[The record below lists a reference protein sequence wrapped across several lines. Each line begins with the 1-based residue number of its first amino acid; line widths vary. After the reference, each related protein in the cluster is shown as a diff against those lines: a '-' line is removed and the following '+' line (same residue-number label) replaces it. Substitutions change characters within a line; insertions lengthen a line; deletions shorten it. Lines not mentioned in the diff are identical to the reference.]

1 MIHIAGQIK
10 NKRIMRIA
18 MTCVA
23 VAAITTLVSCG
34 DDKPN
39 ETETGKSSEDYGEI
53 VALREEFTDEKTGE
67 LTYYYE
73 MENFYVNDSFE
84 NADKINDTLQKIY
97 DTYELSYRENAEAA
111 SGGFDTPYDSWH
123 LLNLT
128 LVGEDYISIE
138 YNNISYMGGAHP
150 YSYFDGITID
160 CKTGQE
166 ITATELLGK
175 SSDEILRQVS
185 DEMGMDTVASWD
197 EVDFYLTDSTIVFF
211 CRMPNYWEDVVWEWR

>member
-211 CRMPNYWEDVVWEWR
+211 YRMPNYWEDVVWEWR

>member
-1 MIHIAGQIK
+1 MIGVDEMEWIERLNQ
-10 NKRIMRIA
+10 
-18 MTCVA
+18 
-23 VAAITTLVSCG
+23 AITYIEEHLK
-34 DDKPN
+34 DDIDY
-39 ETETGKSSEDYGEI
+39 EQLGKIACCSAYHFQRMFTYMAGIPLSEY
-53 VALREEFTDEKTGE
+53 
-67 LTYYYE
+67 
-73 MENFYVNDSFE
+73 DSFE

-97 DTYELSYRENAEAA
+97 DAYELSYKENAEAA
-111 SGGFDTPYDSWH
+111 PGGFDTPYDSWH
-123 LLNLT
+123 LLNHT

-166 ITATELLGK
+166 ITAAELLGK
-175 SSDEILRQVS
+175 SSDEILQQVS

-211 CRMPNYWEDVVWEWR
+211 YRMPNYWEDVELPIYFTP

>member
-111 SGGFDTPYDSWH
+111 SGGFDTPYDSWY

-160 CKTGQE
+160 CKTGKE
-166 ITATELLGK
+166 IAAAELLGK
-175 SSDEILRQVS
+175 DSDEILQQVS
-185 DEMGMDTVASWD
+185 DEMGLDTVASWD

-211 CRMPNYWEDVVWEWR
+211 YRMPNYWEDVVWEWR

>member
-1 MIHIAGQIK
+1 MEWIERLNH
-10 NKRIMRIA
+10 
-18 MTCVA
+18 
-23 VAAITTLVSCG
+23 AITYIEEHLK
-34 DDKPN
+34 DDIDY
-39 ETETGKSSEDYGEI
+39 EQLGKIACCSAYHFQRMFTYMVGIPLSEY
-53 VALREEFTDEKTGE
+53 
-67 LTYYYE
+67 
-73 MENFYVNDSFE
+73 DSFE

-97 DTYELSYRENAEAA
+97 DAYELSYKENAEAA
-111 SGGFDTPYDSWH
+111 PGGFDTPYDSWH
-123 LLNLT
+123 LLNHT

-166 ITATELLGK
+166 ITAAELLGK
-175 SSDEILRQVS
+175 SSDEILQQVS

-211 CRMPNYWEDVVWEWR
+211 YRMPNYWEDVELPIYFTP